1 MPEGLTNAKTIF
13 GAVLNTPFDVFK
25 MYGYAVDQAKANYES
40 IKSGITKIAADAYLT
55 NVNGISIPKE
65 ALIVTD
71 LEKNMIAQIWDYL
84 APIGYTMLLMY
95 FLLTILQDVQGK
107 VRDLDIKYWIMTI
120 MKFVCVDALI
130 YLGPNLVIW
139 GMQLGNVFINYFF
152 ENPVATISGED
163 SIKYINAVSDYFA
176 NGEGKKFWTSLSLL
190 TYAYILKAAN
200 TIPNFMIALHAAS
213 RKIELVIRGGMLC
226 VAIPDVVLSG
236 LHSRGVSYI
245 KKFFGVCLY
254 GFVMLLV
261 VQVAGSLASEN
272 VYSTLMDGENMAE
285 GFATNLGGLLNCALY
300 NFAAVGMLSASKSI
314 INDFLS

>member
-1 MPEGLTNAKTIF
+1 MPEVLTDAKTIF

-213 RKIELVIRGGMLC
+213 RKIELV
-226 VAIPDVVLSG
+226 
-236 LHSRGVSYI
+236 
-245 KKFFGVCLY
+245 
-254 GFVMLLV
+254 
-261 VQVAGSLASEN
+261 
-272 VYSTLMDGENMAE
+272 
-285 GFATNLGGLLNCALY
+285 
-300 NFAAVGMLSASKSI
+300 AACYV
-314 INDFLS
+314 